1 MSDPKVTKPKLADTS
16 NKPGER
22 VKPLKVRETTRE
34 SDLNVP
40 CSVRGNRTVSCSR
53 RPQRERSDTAPN
65 TCKVALGSQRRTR
78 AASTAPKLITQR
90 CDAKPGN
97 KKSRIYDKQTTAE
110 TKCSQ
115 QRAQGQHQLPST
127 SHTVFTVITP
137 DPKKRLKIQKK
148 AEEEL
153 IALEDLRVSKT
164 TTYVSINPSTVGGC
178 LSLEEVRQRQQQEM
192 TQAKRKPKQ
201 IKEHLMVPT
210 R

>member
-1 MSDPKVTKPKLADTS
+1 MLDPKVTKPKLLDTS

-34 SDLNVP
+34 RDLNVP

-53 RPQRERSDTAPN
+53 RPQRERSDTAPD
-65 TCKVALGSQRRTR
+65 TRKVALGSQRRTR

-110 TKCSQ
+110 TKF
-115 QRAQGQHQLPST
+115 RST
-127 SHTVFTVITP
+127 PPGNVDDISCKVSVELMYYVCYAFAMRYCVI
-137 DPKKRLKIQKK
+137 
-148 AEEEL
+148 
-153 IALEDLRVSKT
+153 
-164 TTYVSINPSTVGGC
+164 GGC

-201 IKEHLMVPT
+201 VRSTVIFMNLKT
-210 R
+210 IQQ